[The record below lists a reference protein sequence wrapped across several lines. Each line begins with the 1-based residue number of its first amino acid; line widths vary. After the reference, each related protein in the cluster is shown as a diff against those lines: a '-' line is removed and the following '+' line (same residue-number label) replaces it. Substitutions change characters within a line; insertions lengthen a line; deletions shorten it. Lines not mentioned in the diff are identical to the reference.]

1 MSRVILAGRL
11 DVAELCFYAFV
22 IFFIGLV
29 YYLRREDRREGYP
42 LEDELTG
49 RVDSAYGP
57 LTASTYKEFRLPFG
71 RGIASQPTKGR
82 EPVEL
87 PARRIDRFGGA
98 PYEPTGNPLVDGIGP
113 AAYAQRA
120 PWPDLDMEGR
130 LRIVPMSADD
140 HFSITGKDPDP
151 RGWPI
156 VGADGKVAGTVTDV
170 WVDRSDRMLRYYQV
184 TTNGGRDVLA
194 PVGFSNVN
202 RRRKVIEIESISAA
216 QFEQIPMLETPGQ
229 VTRLEEDR
237 IMGYFGGG
245 YLYGLPGR
253 TEPFL

>member
-1 MSRVILAGRL
+1 MSRVILAGQL

-22 IFFIGLV
+22 LFFIGLV

-42 LEDELTG
+42 LEDEITG

-57 LTASTYKEFRLPFG
+57 LTASTYKEFRLPFD

-82 EPVEL
+82 EPVDI

-130 LRIVPMSADD
+130 LRIVPMAVDD
-140 HFSITGKDPDP
+140 HFSISGKDPDP

-170 WVDRSDRMLRYYQV
+170 WVDRSDRILRYYQV
-184 TTNGGRDVLA
+184 KTNAGRDVLA

-202 RRRKVIEIESISAA
+202 RRKKVIEIESISAA
-216 QFEQIPMLETPGQ
+216 QFEQVPMLETPGQ
-229 VTRLEEDR
+229 ITRLEEDK
-237 IMGYFGGG
+237 IMGYYGGG

-253 TEPFL
+253 TEPYL